1 MEKYEQPINNFV
13 ALYDFSN
20 PIIIPNENEQQ
31 TQNQRY
37 VIELVHSRDVPFEFQ
52 QGRDQN
58 NILLHGAEK
67 EILSTNVIFPLG
79 LNPLEAQVN
88 TQHQNGG
95 AEEDHNVNFSF
106 PLSPNIQQIQSQNM
120 GGVEESHNISFESN
134 HALKVQSQNNANF
147 SFPPGPSIQQIFP
160 PVPNIQ
166 QIQSQNMGGAEE
178 THNISFESNHAKQ
191 VQSQNNSYFSF
202 PPGPSIQQIFPPV
215 PNIQQIQSQNMGG
228 AEETHNISFE
238 SNHAKQVQSQNNS
251 YFSFPPGPSIQQI
264 FPPVP
269 NIQQIQSQNMGGV
282 EESHNI
288 SFEFNHVQQVQSHNS
303 STYLNEA
310 EDEDDV
316 NLSFL
321 PGPNAPFDSHQQ
333 NQIPQSLQSLP
344 SQSQFFQSSPVLR
357 EDLGD
362 AQSIADFVNDQLKK
376 GVRGVTCESVDKLRK
391 RYKGLELFTKI
402 RESTFCEKGYKKSK
416 GKCEW
421 KQGLESS
428 FLSFLKRHKAVV
440 RKLTTNRGKVKS
452 GLWEYVAYTLSQNG
466 HKNFSPLQCSRK
478 WKNIKREY
486 KKVLDDEETVVSHTI
501 SVTRDKKSE
510 DLFGKDLDALSGH
523 EFRLGTLNLDMKK
536 FGIQF
541 LKL

>member
-134 HALKVQSQNNANF
+134 HALKVQSQNNAN
-147 SFPPGPSIQQIFP
+147 
-160 PVPNIQ
+160 
-166 QIQSQNMGGAEE
+166 
-178 THNISFESNHAKQ
+178 
-191 VQSQNNSYFSF
+191 FSF

-486 KKVLDDEETVVSHTI
+486 KKN
-501 SVTRDKKSE
+501 KSE
-510 DLFGKDLDALSGH
+510 YKHKLIVD
-523 EFRLGTLNLDMKK
+523 EILGSDWCQME
-536 FGIQF
+536 
-541 LKL
+541 